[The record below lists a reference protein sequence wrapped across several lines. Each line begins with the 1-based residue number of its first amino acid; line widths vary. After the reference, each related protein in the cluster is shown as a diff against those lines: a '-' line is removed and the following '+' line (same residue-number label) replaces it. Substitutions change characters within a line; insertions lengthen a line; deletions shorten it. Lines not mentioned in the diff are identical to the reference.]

1 LNKKRL
7 CGYRGD
13 EKIGYDKVIE
23 ILVFSSLSRKKKNRI
38 KGLIDDNGNYV
49 EGDDN
54 LSPLVMEYF

>member
-23 ILVFSSLSRKKKNRI
+23 ILVFPSLSRKKKNQI

-49 EGDDN
+49 E
-54 LSPLVMEYF
+54 ET